1 MNVSQGGSVIVNQ
14 AAPSSYPAS
23 YTFEDGSEVRLEAVP
38 AAGYQFESWSGD
50 LAGTANPGTVVI
62 DCNKSVTANFSPAG
76 RPLITWPQ
84 VNWPVVGWIASCL
97 VLAGLLVTVLIV
109 RR

>member
-1 MNVSQGGSVIVNQ
+1 MDVSQGGSVIVNQ
-14 AAPSSYPAS
+14 TAPSSYPAI
-23 YTFEDGSEVRLEAVP
+23 YTFEDGSEIRLEAVP

-50 LAGTANPGTVVI
+50 LAGTANPETIVI
-62 DCNKSVTANFSPAG
+62 DCNKSVTASFSREG
-76 RPLITWPQ
+76 FQVRWPQ
-84 VNWPVVGWIASCL
+84 VNWPVVSWIASCL